1 MSLERT
7 LPTLGALGVA
17 ALLALVAPNAFAT
30 GDTGFYLGGGVGQTH
45 GDGNFDDEAEHWKLV
60 GGYNFGWLP
69 FLDVGAELAYV
80 DADILDGE
88 ANGHSASLDVESFQ
102 ATGVLGWSLGP
113 LGLYAKAGMADW
125 NADRRGRGI
134 SGDLSGTDPVYG
146 VGARFGLFGLTGR
159 LELERLDTDEIG
171 DLDMVTA
178 GVVYTF

>member
-7 LPTLGALGVA
+7 LPTLGTLGVA
-17 ALLALVAPNAFAT
+17 GLLALVAPNAFAT

-45 GDGNFDDEAEHWKLV
+45 GDGNFDDEAEHWKLI

-80 DADILDGE
+80 NTGTLDGK

-125 NADRRGRGI
+125 DADRRGHGI
-134 SGDLSGTDPVYG
+134 SGDPSGTDPVYG

-178 GVVYTF
+178 SAVYTF